1 MDVYIHIHICI
12 YLYMYIYKYIL
23 SRADRKCVPHGTLP
37 WSECAGPRYTP
48 PRGPLGEG
56 SSVGD
61 PRPGLPGLGGS
72 GRMGNH
78 APGCVCKHA
87 SSGTKSTVILGPN
100 RGPSYGCGGGPKAGW
115 RYLDRVSRLST
126 LGPHVLWQS
135 GPSVHTLGVQP
146 AEGWA
151 ATNSARG
158 ALAGPLS

>member
-1 MDVYIHIHICI
+1 MLKSAQNTCSDLNIYI
-12 YLYMYIYKYIL
+12 M
-23 SRADRKCVPHGTLP
+23 SRADRKRVPHGTLP

-61 PRPGLPGLGGS
+61 PRPGLPGSGGS

-151 ATNSARG
+151 ATNSSRG